1 MTTTFATSP
10 GSPAPTSVDAVTLDG
25 VRKTYKSKAGT
36 VHALRGITHTFGSS
50 TFTAV
55 MGPSGSGKSTLL
67 QCAAGLDR
75 PSGGDVLLAGT
86 NLRSLNEV
94 ALTRL
99 RRSTMGFVFQ
109 SYNLLGALTVF
120 DNVALPLRL
129 AGQRPS
135 RRLVLDTLARVG
147 LEDHHRRRPAE
158 LSGGQQQRVSIARAL
173 VTRPQVVFADEPTG
187 ALDRNTSRQILE
199 LMRSSV
205 REHGHTIA
213 MVTHD
218 PLAASYADSVIFLA
232 DGQVVGHLENGTSTQ
247 IAQKMSELE
256 G

>member
-1 MTTTFATSP
+1 MTRTRT
-10 GSPAPTSVDAVTLDG
+10 APTGRLTPSGLDAVTLDG
-25 VRKTYKSKAGT
+25 VSKAYRSKGGT
-36 VHALRGITHTFGSS
+36 VHALRGVTYTFGAG

-67 QCAAGLDR
+67 QCAAGLDQ
-75 PSGGDVLLAGT
+75 PTQGEVYVGGT
-86 NLRSLNEV
+86 HLRALNEV
-94 ALTRL
+94 ALTKL

-109 SYNLLGALTVF
+109 SYNLLAALTVF

-129 AGQRPS
+129 AGQRPN
-135 RRLVLDTLARVG
+135 RRHVLDTLAQVG
-147 LEDHHRRRPAE
+147 LESHHRRRPAE

-173 VTRPQVVFADEPTG
+173 VARPQVVFADEPTG
-187 ALDRNTSRQILE
+187 ALDRTTSRQVLE
-199 LMRSSV
+199 LLRDSV
-205 REHGHTIA
+205 HERGHTIA

-218 PLAASYADSVIFLA
+218 PLAASYAHGVVFLA
-232 DGQVVGHLENGTSTQ
+232 DGQVVGHLENGSATQ

>member
-1 MTTTFATSP
+1 MTTTFPVHA
-10 GSPAPTSVDAVTLDG
+10 GSLDPTDNDAVTLDG
-25 VRKTYKSKAGT
+25 VTKAYKSRAGT
-36 VHALRGITHTFGSS
+36 VHALRGITHIFRSS

-75 PSGGDVLLAGT
+75 PTGGSVFLGRA
-86 NLRSLNEV
+86 NLQSLNEV
-94 ALTRL
+94 ELTKL

-109 SYNLLGALTVF
+109 SYNLLAALTVF
-120 DNVALPLRL
+120 DNVALPSRL
-129 AGQRPS
+129 AGERPS
-135 RRLVLDTLARVG
+135 RRLVLDMLAQVG
-147 LEDHHRRRPAE
+147 LEGHHRRRPAE

-187 ALDRNTSRQILE
+187 ALDRSTSRQVLE

-205 REHGHTIA
+205 RDHGHTIV

-218 PLAASYADSVIFLA
+218 PLAASYAHSVIFLA
-232 DGQVVGHLENGTSTQ
+232 DGQVVGHLENGSTTQ